1 MRSRAKTYLSDDTN
15 GVSPKKWIG
24 KCIYPYYVYFRK
36 NRSEKSWL
44 APIVGPRSKGNLP
57 MGKCLSLTT

>member
-1 MRSRAKTYLSDDTN
+1 MDFFKQKKESFVMRSRAKTYLSDDTN

-36 NRSEKSWL
+36 NRSEKSW
-44 APIVGPRSKGNLP
+44 
-57 MGKCLSLTT
+57 